1 MFWADDWN
9 YFVCVL
15 AFLFCFDQHPQT
27 DCGDLYG
34 AIDQKQMTAMRLEL
48 LTKMEAIIMELEAR
62 YTEFKALVY
71 RFEQSCDAL
80 SRINRNDYRYALSTL
95 LDSEY
100 LLKEVLLSLGQD
112 LQCKKDVFKGLK
124 DLSLNPQAFNAATH
138 EHLTLYLGI
147 WSEMPYIDMRKFRLA
162 EVALLAEI

>member
-48 LTKMEAIIMELEAR
+48 LTKMEAIIMELVSYSILASAFDYLRSFFLLFSFASLLWNGKIAR
-62 YTEFKALVY
+62 CSLPRPASHPRTIERLTP
-71 RFEQSCDAL
+71 
-80 SRINRNDYRYALSTL
+80 ITL
-95 LDSEY
+95 HDIVLHQRSPLTDSLCTNE
-100 LLKEVLLSLGQD
+100 
-112 LQCKKDVFKGLK
+112 
-124 DLSLNPQAFNAATH
+124 
-138 EHLTLYLGI
+138 
-147 WSEMPYIDMRKFRLA
+147 
-162 EVALLAEI
+162 